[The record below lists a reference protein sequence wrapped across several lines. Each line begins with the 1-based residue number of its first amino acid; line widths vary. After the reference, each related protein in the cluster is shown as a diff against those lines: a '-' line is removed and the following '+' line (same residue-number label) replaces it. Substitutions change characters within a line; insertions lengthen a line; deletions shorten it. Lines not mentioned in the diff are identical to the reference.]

1 MGDIKLAERLKY
13 YRKNAGL
20 SQTDVSEYLH
30 ISRQAVSAWE
40 TGKTSPDIDTIS
52 RLCTL
57 YRVSLGNLL
66 DIEEEEQK
74 EIEQEE
80 MEQREKGSK
89 EESGKEQLALAV
101 LLMLSCKYIFLAI
114 PISAALIF
122 WMKRKKKKYIVIYI
136 FSGVI
141 LIFYITVLLYVLMNF
156 MRLK

>member
-1 MGDIKLAERLKY
+1 MNDIKLAERLKY

-57 YRVSLGNLL
+57 YKVSLGKLL

-74 EIEQEE
+74 EI
-80 MEQREKGSK
+80 EQREKGSK
-89 EESGKEQLALAV
+89 EESGKEQFALAI
-101 LLMLSCKYIFLAI
+101 LLILSCKYIFLAI

-122 WMKRKKKKYIVIYI
+122 WMKRKNKKYPVIYI

-141 LIFYITVLLYVLMNF
+141 LIFYITVLLYLLVNF

>member
-1 MGDIKLAERLKY
+1 MNDIKLAERLKY

-57 YRVSLGNLL
+57 YKVSLGKLL

-74 EIEQEE
+74 EIEQ
-80 MEQREKGSK
+80 REKESK
-89 EESGKEQLALAV
+89 EESGKEQFALVV
-101 LLMLSCKYIFLAI
+101 LLILSCKYIFLAI

-122 WMKRKKKKYIVIYI
+122 WMKRKNKKYPVIYI
-136 FSGVI
+136 FSGAI
-141 LIFYITVLLYVLMNF
+141 LIFYITVLLYVLVNF